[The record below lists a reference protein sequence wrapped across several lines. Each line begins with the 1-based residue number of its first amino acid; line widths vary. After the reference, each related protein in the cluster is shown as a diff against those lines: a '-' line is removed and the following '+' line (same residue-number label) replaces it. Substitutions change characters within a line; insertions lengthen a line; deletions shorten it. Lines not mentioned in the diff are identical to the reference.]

1 MKYKGEMMKVYT
13 LKCSSCNANIEFDE
27 GMTSCYCKY
36 CGCKNFIDDEIERI
50 EITKNI
56 NYHKTYTD
64 EARIK
69 EYETKEHLRLK
80 ELEYKDNEEKRND
93 KGFFLFIGV
102 LMLMIVFCLMYLGGI
117 FTKKP
122 KDGEIQ
128 ISVDVED
135 FHREDY
141 KQVLKQLESAGF
153 TNIEC
158 VPLGDLI
165 NGWLTKENSVK
176 SVSIAGDSK
185 FDEGDIFSKDA
196 KVIITYHSFEE

>member
-1 MKYKGEMMKVYT
+1 MKGYT

-27 GMTSCYCKY
+27 GMKSCYCKY
-36 CGCKNFIDDEIERI
+36 CGCKNFIDDETKRI
-50 EITKNI
+50 EIIENI
-56 NYHKTYTD
+56 NYHKTHID

-69 EYETKEHLRLK
+69 ENETKEHLRLK
-80 ELEYKDNEEKRND
+80 ELEYKDKEDKRNNIM
-93 KGFFLFIGV
+93 LLLIIGV
-102 LMLMIVFCLMYLGGI
+102 MMLLTVFCFIMGI
-117 FTKKP
+117 STNKP

-135 FHREDY
+135 YHGEDY
-141 KQVLKQLESAGF
+141 ELVLKQLESAGF

-165 NGWLTKENSVK
+165 NGWITKENSVE

-185 FDEGDIFSKDA
+185 FDEGDIFSKNA
-196 KVIITYHSFEE
+196 KVIITYHSFEK